1 MKRPTQLRFMHSTGT
16 THSLA
21 NDPGE
26 IATYKEKLQKAR
38 KDFPL
43 LYPISSLAIT
53 ICMVENEG
61 LGRDL

>member
-1 MKRPTQLRFMHSTGT
+1 MHP
-16 THSLA
+16 LA
-21 NDPGE
+21 NDLGE